1 MNRSNVH
8 LLDLPDEILLIILK
22 NLNNIDV
29 LYFLFDI
36 NNERLN
42 ILAQEYIFSNILKFV
57 SIDNNSIIDRFCIDI
72 LPRIHHNV
80 KCFAFDAV
88 FMERILLATNYPNL
102 TKLTIFHF
110 QQEIVSNY
118 FTNES
123 SLRSIFQEQIT
134 NLTLINN
141 DKNLD
146 VAKVYTENVYVHILT
161 FFKNLKKLSIMK
173 PSVMLHPHLSLC
185 YPPLSLCYLPLSLRY
200 LPSTTFSSPILTHL
214 YINVETLDDCFYL
227 LDGRLRKLTT
237 LCVNVYHMNTF
248 SEGIHNMDQLL
259 NLKCFSLKS
268 SYPFQQYGKV
278 VLLLRRMPNLE
289 KLTLNIS
296 VYDRN
301 RVIDVIDGTYV
312 QHDILDYMPQLRSFI
327 FYICTYVEPAA
338 LSYKLSSE
346 DIQLT
351 LTNIGLQHVTSMI
364 NDCDGVVDYVH
375 GVRAACSIF
384 SLPFKFNYLRD
395 IGNNFPNIVFN
406 YVTCLVIQDIIPFE
420 HEFFMRIAR
429 SFPLLKHLCIRNR
442 ESQKLDSLM
451 AFSSDNC
458 QLHSIIEYPHLTI
471 LDIKFSHID
480 YVEQFLN
487 ETKTFIP
494 YLTEL
499 EFSFI
504 DYLEA
509 VTKDFTREETRRN
522 CAK

>member
-118 FTNES
+118 FTN
-123 SLRSIFQEQIT
+123 
-134 NLTLINN
+134 
-141 DKNLD
+141 
-146 VAKVYTENVYVHILT
+146 
-161 FFKNLKKLSIMK
+161 
-173 PSVMLHPHLSLC
+173 
-185 YPPLSLCYLPLSLRY
+185 
-200 LPSTTFSSPILTHL
+200 
-214 YINVETLDDCFYL
+214 DCFYL

-237 LCVNVYHMNTF
+237 LCVKVYHMNKF
-248 SEGIHNMDQLL
+248 SEGVHNLDQLL

-268 SYPFQQYGKV
+268 SYPFQRYDRI
-278 VLLLRRMPNLE
+278 VLLLRRMSNVE

-364 NDCDGVVDYVH
+364 NDCDGVVNYVH

-384 SLPFKFNYLRD
+384 SLPFKFDYLRD
-395 IGNNFPNIVFN
+395 IGNNFPNIVFS

-429 SFPLLKHLCIRNR
+429 SFPLLKHLCIRNS

-451 AFSSDNC
+451 TFSSDNC

-471 LDIKFSHID
+471 LDIKFSHRD

-487 ETKTFIP
+487 ETKTIVP
-494 YLTEL
+494 CLTEF
-499 EFSFI
+499 EVSFV
-504 DYLEA
+504 DELEA
-509 VTKDFTREETRRN
+509 VTKDFTRQETRRN